1 MHQHHAIALVVG
13 MLSFMQA
20 AHAWHPPSRS
30 VDISSRS
37 KESLVSEAC
46 LGHHDA
52 DDKTLTRVSEIL
64 PNDKTRLSAI
74 VTCPVVGETENVP
87 FRTEVSCTGA
97 ETTWVCNHR
106 RVELLVPTKL
116 GVLYVLPDEVEVA
129 YAVAAVQLLA
139 RTESVVVSGL
149 GSTKVKAFIAQQITL
164 SRTKRANAISMQLW
178 PYSLLV
184 SFPCK
189 RPSCPTISAA
199 VWNPP

>member
-1 MHQHHAIALVVG
+1 MHQRHAIALVVA

-30 VDISSRS
+30 VDISSRA

-46 LGHHDA
+46 QGHHDA
-52 DDKTLTRVSEIL
+52 DNKTLARVRELLPYDKT
-64 PNDKTRLSAI
+64 KLSAI
-74 VTCPVVGETENVP
+74 VTCPVAGETENVP
-87 FRTEVSCTGA
+87 FRTEVSCTGSEA
-97 ETTWVCNHR
+97 TWFCNHR
-106 RVELLVPTKL
+106 RVELLIPTKR
-116 GVLYVLPDEVEVA
+116 GVIYVLPDEVEVA

-149 GSTKVKAFIAQQITL
+149 GSRKVEAFIAQQIAL
-164 SRTKRANAISMQLW
+164 SRTKRAHAISMQLW

-199 VWNPP
+199 AWNPP